1 MKIYYKLCMLQFVL
15 LKSRSYV
22 PYMLETE
29 VEQSH
34 EWFHSTGLVENQ
46 MTLRYTIFLIHFLSF
61 KPFPQNSI
69 ISRIHKNMSLCQHI
83 IMLVQI

>member
-1 MKIYYKLCMLQFVL
+1 MKIYYKLSMLQFVL

-34 EWFHSTGLVENQ
+34 EWFHSTGLVE
-46 MTLRYTIFLIHFLSF
+46 T
-61 KPFPQNSI
+61 K
-69 ISRIHKNMSLCQHI
+69 
-83 IMLVQI
+83 